1 MEEDEILICLTQ
13 MNVTTSKNK
22 KYDQINYIF
31 EKFIE
36 YFTGKNF
43 DEISFPRLSGV
54 ECFLYPELHEESV
67 RVIIS
72 HRILQKIFFSTGLK
86 NFSLSDHF
94 SSDLKKFQKI
104 ISSSINLARFR
115 KGVLNHFRAFSRK
128 TNFLLFL
135 NKRLNLNL
143 LRRLIENFLLER
155 IFVNFIKISHK
166 KKPSQISFDF
176 NNFSIKIFTR
186 VKKKFKSYF
195 KFKKKNSEFLE
206 RKLIFFFLRFFGL
219 IHQNSK
225 NYPKIQ
231 DKSFK
236 LLPISVC
243 SSKILTLCTLIYNFD
258 FIWADFWGVF
268 RKFYFSISDFIIF
281 IEMSQIYYT
290 SFVNF
295 SENFKFK
302 IITYSINFKSYQL
315 IKQFECKGTRNIKTL
330 KKKTQKNMKKFFFIL
345 RYFSQFTNYISA
357 LKFNINLIPYGFL
370 QNNIC

>member
-1 MEEDEILICLTQ
+1 LEEDEILVCLTQ

-67 RVIIS
+67 SVITS
-72 HRILQKIFFSTGLK
+72 HRILQKIFFSAGLK

-94 SSDLKKFQKI
+94 SSDFKKFQKI
-104 ISSSINLARFR
+104 VTGSINLARFR
-115 KGVLNHFRAFSRK
+115 KGVLKHFKDFSRK

-135 NKRLNLNL
+135 NKGLNLNL
-143 LRRLIENFLLER
+143 IRRLIGKCLLER

-176 NNFSIKIFTR
+176 NNFSIKIFTS
-186 VKKKFKSYF
+186 VKNKLKSYF
-195 KFKKKNSEFLE
+195 KFKKKNREFLE

-219 IHQNSK
+219 IHQNNK

-236 LLPISVC
+236 LLPISVY
-243 SSKILTLCTLIYNFD
+243 SSKIFTFCNLINNFD
-258 FIWADFWGVF
+258 FIWTDFWRFF
-268 RKFYFSISDFIIF
+268 RKFYLSISDFIIF
-281 IEMSQIYYT
+281 IEMSQIYHTY
-290 SFVNF
+290 FVNF
-295 SENFKFK
+295 SESSKFK
-302 IITYSINFKSYQL
+302 IITYSINFTSFQL
-315 IKQFECKGTRNIKTL
+315 IKEFERKGTRNIKTF

-345 RYFSQFTNYISA
+345 RYFSQFSNYISA